1 MKIVFRRRLTYSQ
14 LAATGAL
21 VLAASGFAIAATGSN
36 GVINACAAKRGG
48 ALRVA
53 KKCRHTENRV
63 SWNRQ
68 GPAGAAGQNGQN
80 GQPGT
85 NGQNGQDGQPGQNG
99 QTGAPGSARAYGR
112 VLADGTL
119 DTAHSKNVTGS
130 TKAGGAG
137 SGVYCVAISNAT
149 PADSVMVA
157 SPDYHEAT
165 SAEIIAPD
173 SLAGACPAGQFEVQ
187 TGRVNS
193 TTAGTDAGE
202 TPTDE
207 GFEFVI
213 P

>member
-1 MKIVFRRRLTYSQ
+1 MKIEFRRRVTYSQ

-21 VLAASGFAIAATGSN
+21 VLAASGFAIAATGSS

-53 KKCRHTENRV
+53 KKCRHTEKRV

-68 GPAGAAGQNGQN
+68 GPAGAAGQTGQN

-85 NGQNGQDGQPGQNG
+85 NGQNGQAGQNG
-99 QTGAPGSARAYGR
+99 LDGQNGAPGSARAYGR

-130 TKAGGAG
+130 TKVG
-137 SGVYCVAISNAT
+137 SSEYCVAVSNAT

-157 SPDYHEAT
+157 SPDYFEAT
-165 SAEIIAPD
+165 GAEIIAPENPAD
-173 SLAGACPAGQFEVQ
+173 ACSAGQFEVE
-187 TGRVNS
+187 TGRVHIGAALN
-193 TTAGTDAGE
+193 ADAGE
-202 TPTDE
+202 TPTAE
-207 GFEFVI
+207 GFVFVI